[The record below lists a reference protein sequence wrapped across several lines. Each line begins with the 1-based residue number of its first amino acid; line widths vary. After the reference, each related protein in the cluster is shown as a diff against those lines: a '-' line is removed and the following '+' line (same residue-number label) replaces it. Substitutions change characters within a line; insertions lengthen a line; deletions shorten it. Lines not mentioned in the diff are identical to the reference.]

1 MNRGEIWIAVL
12 EPRSGSEQ
20 SGRRP
25 VVIVSHDS
33 FNTAPTWTS
42 IIVVPLSTSL
52 NQARRSDTAIPIFKG
67 EGGVP
72 NDSVALCHQVTT
84 LDRSKLK
91 TKIGT
96 LSDSILE
103 SIEDGLKAAMD
114 M

>member
-33 FNTAPTWTS
+33 FNTAPSWNS
-42 IIVVPLSTSL
+42 IIVVPLSTSI
-52 NQARRSDTAIPIFKG
+52 NQARRADTAIPIFSG
-67 EGGVP
+67 EGGLP
-72 NDSVALCHQVTT
+72 DDSVALCHQVTT
-84 LDRSKLK
+84 LDRSKIQ

-96 LSDSILE
+96 LNPQILK
-103 SIEDGLKAAMD
+103 SIEEGLKAAMD